1 LFSKSA
7 VEFTLA
13 QIDLEEFNRAFV
25 EHWLSLWSAD
35 GLPSRS
41 RLNPAKMKRFLRNL
55 LILDVRPHAHVSV
68 RLAGTAIT
76 DALKME
82 LTGKDWIALAP
93 EHYRAERLRIL
104 SDIAA
109 GALGVG
115 YRRLDLLYNQ
125 ELVCEE
131 VILPLAAEASGNS
144 PVVVHFNAQTR
155 RLPLQSSAQAVGVPL
170 DFKVVKLP
178 RMGAKHYA

>member
-7 VEFTLA
+7 VESTLA

-25 EHWLSLWSAD
+25 EYWLSLWSGDA
-35 GLPSRS
+35 LPSRS
-41 RLNPAKMKRFLRNL
+41 QLNPAKMKRFLRNL
-55 LILDVRPHAHVSV
+55 LILDVKPHAQVTV

-76 DALKME
+76 GALEME
-82 LTGKDWIALAP
+82 LAGKDWIALAP

-115 YRRLDLLYNQ
+115 YRRLDLIHNQ

-131 VILPLAAEASGNS
+131 VILPFAAETSGNS

-155 RLPLQSSAQAVGVPL
+155 RLPLQSSAQAVGDPL
-170 DFKVVKLP
+170 DFKVIKFP
-178 RMGAKHYA
+178 RMEAEHYA